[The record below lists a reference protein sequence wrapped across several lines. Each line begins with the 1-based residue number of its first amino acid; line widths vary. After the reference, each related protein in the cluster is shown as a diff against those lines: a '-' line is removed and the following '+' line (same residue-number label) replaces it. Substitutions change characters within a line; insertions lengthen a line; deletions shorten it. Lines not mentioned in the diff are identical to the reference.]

1 MRSLLITWL
10 FLSFSTQALELP
22 NPLTLRHTLALA
34 TKQNLEQ
41 KQLHINIELDKIE
54 LKSYQ
59 DSYKTTVDLDLQ
71 LARRDNEKLGGTD
84 YSHAFIKINKVLYD
98 QNVEINQNAAKS
110 TVKNTEFALQQLKID
125 KTTQVMQAFFN
136 IILADMR
143 HETVLERLAISAIRA
158 NRIQDNFD
166 VEDASEVELLEKR
179 TLTQLD
185 VVKRIEAEAAQITTR
200 AKLAQLL
207 NIAYENRPDN
217 LVKPDLT
224 YFFKKE
230 LAGFEIWQKKI
241 QLSNLELGELRR
253 VLANLKQQ
261 RNLEKNNKEIVISS
275 NIKLGEQSYDSSKN
289 GNWRAGI
296 SFIMPFGQSQS
307 QKNKTS
313 KLLTKIKQQ
322 QLRIEQRTQALN
334 QQALSLWL
342 KLKTLKQRHQ
352 ALTTEL
358 DYRDLYLELA
368 RANYEMEIKSDI
380 GSAMSNLTDTEWKLT
395 KNEFDFVIVF
405 IQLQQLAGEDYEL

>member
-1 MRSLLITWL
+1 MKSLLIAWL

-71 LARRDNEKLGGTD
+71 LARRDNEKLGSTD

-207 NIAYENRPDN
+207 NIAYKNRPDD

-230 LAGFEIWQKKI
+230 LAGFEIWQEKI

-289 GNWRAGI
+289 GNWRTGI

>member
-1 MRSLLITWL
+1 MKSLLITWL

-98 QNVEINQNAAKS
+98 QNVEINQNTAKS

>member
-1 MRSLLITWL
+1 MKSLLITWL

>member
-1 MRSLLITWL
+1 MKSLLIAWL

-71 LARRDNEKLGGTD
+71 LARRDNEKLGSTD

-207 NIAYENRPDN
+207 NIAYKNRPDD

-230 LAGFEIWQKKI
+230 LAGFEIWQEKI

-296 SFIMPFGQSQS
+296 SFVMPFGQSQS

>member
-1 MRSLLITWL
+1 MKSLLITWL

-71 LARRDNEKLGGTD
+71 LARRDNEKLSGTD

-158 NRIQDNFD
+158 NRIQDNFN

>member
-98 QNVEINQNAAKS
+98 QNVEINQNTAKS

>member
-1 MRSLLITWL
+1 MKSLLITWL

-179 TLTQLD
+179 TLTQSD

>member
-1 MRSLLITWL
+1 MKSLLIAWL

-71 LARRDNEKLGGTD
+71 LARRDNEKLGSTD

-207 NIAYENRPDN
+207 NIAYKNRPDD

-230 LAGFEIWQKKI
+230 LAGFEIWQEKI

-289 GNWRAGI
+289 GNWRTGI
-296 SFIMPFGQSQS
+296 SFVMPFGQSQS

>member
-1 MRSLLITWL
+1 MKSLLITWL

-289 GNWRAGI
+289 GNWRAVI

>member
-1 MRSLLITWL
+1 MKSLLITWL

-22 NPLTLRHTLALA
+22 NPLTLKRTLELA
-34 TKQNLEQ
+34 TTQNLEQ
-41 KQLHINIELDKIE
+41 QQLSINIALDKIE
-54 LKSYQ
+54 LESYQ

-71 LARRDNEKLGGTD
+71 LARRDNEKLGHTD

-110 TVKNTEFALQQLKID
+110 NVKNTEFALQQFKID

-136 IILADMR
+136 VILADMR

-166 VEDASEVELLEKR
+166 VQDASEVELLEKQ
-179 TLTQLD
+179 TLTQFD
-185 VVKRIEAEAAQITTR
+185 VVKRIESEAAQITTR

-207 NIAYENRPDN
+207 NITYENRPDD

-224 YFFKKE
+224 HFFKKE
-230 LAGFEIWQKKI
+230 LDGFEIWQQKI
-241 QLSNLELGELRR
+241 QSSNPALNELKR
-253 VLANLKQQ
+253 VLASLKQQ
-261 RNLEKNNKEIVISS
+261 RYLEKNNKEIVISS
-275 NIKLGEQSYDSSKN
+275 NIKLGEQSYDSSNN
-289 GNWRAGI
+289 GNWRAG
-296 SFIMPFGQSQS
+296 FNFVMPFGQSQR
-307 QKNKTS
+307 QKKKNS
-313 KLLTKIKQQ
+313 ELLAKIKQQ
-322 QLRIEQRTQALN
+322 QLRIEQRAQALN

-342 KLKTLKQRHQ
+342 KLKTLKQLHQ

-380 GSAMSNLTDTEWKLT
+380 GSAMGNLTDTEWKLT
-395 KNEFDFVIVF
+395 KNEFDFVIVLT
-405 IQLQQLAGEDYEL
+405 QLQQLAGEDYAL

>member
-1 MRSLLITWL
+1 MKSLLITWL

-22 NPLTLRHTLALA
+22 NPLTLKRTLELA
-34 TKQNLEQ
+34 TTQNLEQ
-41 KQLHINIELDKIE
+41 QQLSINIALDKIE
-54 LKSYQ
+54 LESYQ
-59 DSYKTTVDLDLQ
+59 DGYKTTVDLDLQ
-71 LARRDNEKLGGTD
+71 LARRDNEKLGHTD

-110 TVKNTEFALQQLKID
+110 NVKNTEFALQQFKID

-136 IILADMR
+136 VILADMR

-166 VEDASEVELLEKR
+166 VQDASEVELLEKQ
-179 TLTQLD
+179 TLTQFD

-207 NIAYENRPDN
+207 NMTYENRPDD

-224 YFFKKE
+224 HFFKKE
-230 LAGFEIWQKKI
+230 LDEFEIWQKKI
-241 QLSNLELGELRR
+241 QLSNLELGELKRM
-253 VLANLKQQ
+253 LANLKQQ

-275 NIKLGEQSYDSSKN
+275 NIRLGGQSYDSSKN
-289 GNWRAGI
+289 GNWRAG
-296 SFIMPFGQSQS
+296 FNFVMPFGQSRR
-307 QKNKTS
+307 QKKKTS
-313 KLLTKIKQQ
+313 ELLVKIKQQ
-322 QLRIEQRTQALN
+322 QLRIEQRAQELN

-395 KNEFDFVIVF
+395 KNEFDFVIVYT
-405 IQLQQLAGEDYEL
+405 QLQQLAGEDYAL

>member
-1 MRSLLITWL
+1 MKSLLITWL

-71 LARRDNEKLGGTD
+71 LARRDNEKLSGTD

>member
-1 MRSLLITWL
+1 MKSLLITWL

-158 NRIQDNFD
+158 NRIQDNFN

>member
-1 MRSLLITWL
+1 MKSLLIAWL

-71 LARRDNEKLGGTD
+71 LARRDNEKLGSTD

-207 NIAYENRPDN
+207 NIAYENRPDD

-230 LAGFEIWQKKI
+230 LAGFEIWQEKI

-296 SFIMPFGQSQS
+296 SFVMPFGQSQS

-342 KLKTLKQRHQ
+342 KLKTLKQRYQ

>member
-1 MRSLLITWL
+1 MKSLLITWL

-22 NPLTLRHTLALA
+22 NPLTLKRTLELA
-34 TKQNLEQ
+34 TTQNLEQ
-41 KQLHINIELDKIE
+41 QQLSINIALDKIE
-54 LKSYQ
+54 LESYQ
-59 DSYKTTVDLDLQ
+59 DGYKTTVDLDLQ
-71 LARRDNEKLGGTD
+71 LARRDNEKLGHTD

-110 TVKNTEFALQQLKID
+110 NVKNTEFALQQFKID

-136 IILADMR
+136 VILADMR

-166 VEDASEVELLEKR
+166 VQDASEVELLEKQ
-179 TLTQLD
+179 TLTQFD

-207 NIAYENRPDN
+207 NMTYENRPDD

-224 YFFKKE
+224 HFFKKE
-230 LAGFEIWQKKI
+230 LDEFEIWQKKI
-241 QLSNLELGELRR
+241 QLSNLELGELKRM
-253 VLANLKQQ
+253 LANLKQQ

-275 NIKLGEQSYDSSKN
+275 NIRLGGQSYDSSKN
-289 GNWRAGI
+289 GNWRAG
-296 SFIMPFGQSQS
+296 FNFVMPFGQSRH
-307 QKNKTS
+307 QKKKTS
-313 KLLTKIKQQ
+313 ELLVKIKQQ
-322 QLRIEQRTQALN
+322 QLRIEQRAQALN

-380 GSAMSNLTDTEWKLT
+380 GNAMGNLTDTEWKLT
-395 KNEFDFVIVF
+395 KNEFDFVIVYT
-405 IQLQQLAGEDYEL
+405 QLQQLAGEDYAL

>member
-1 MRSLLITWL
+1 MKSLLIAWL

-71 LARRDNEKLGGTD
+71 LARRDNEKLGSTD

-207 NIAYENRPDN
+207 NIAYENRPDD

-230 LAGFEIWQKKI
+230 LAGFEIWQEKI

-289 GNWRAGI
+289 GNWRTGI

>member
-1 MRSLLITWL
+1 MKSLLIAWL

-71 LARRDNEKLGGTD
+71 LARRDNEKLGSTD

-207 NIAYENRPDN
+207 NIAYENRPDD

-230 LAGFEIWQKKI
+230 LAGFEIWQEKI

-296 SFIMPFGQSQS
+296 SFVMPFGQSQS

>member
-1 MRSLLITWL
+1 MKSLLIAWL

-71 LARRDNEKLGGTD
+71 LARRDNEKLGSTD

-207 NIAYENRPDN
+207 NIAYKNRPDD

-230 LAGFEIWQKKI
+230 LAGFEIWQEKI

-296 SFIMPFGQSQS
+296 SFVMPFGQSQS

-342 KLKTLKQRHQ
+342 KLKTLKQRYQ